1 MNPDARI
8 RILIADDHVL
18 VREGIRNFLATEPDL
33 QIVGEAGDADG
44 AVALARAQAPDV
56 AVLDLRMPG
65 GGVAATRRIREV
77 STATQVVI
85 LTSFEDDEGVRG
97 AIEAGAISYV
107 LKDVDADARAE
118 TVRRAARGE
127 ATLHPRVA
135 ARLLHGMRAGS
146 GNAVSAAL
154 SPREREVL
162 LLIGEGLDNREI
174 AERLAI
180 GKKTVKTHVS
190 NLLAKLGVSD
200 RTRAAVWAWREGMV
214 RRP

>member
-33 QIVGEAGDADG
+33 EIVGEAGDADG

-56 AVLDLRMPG
+56 AVLDLLMPG

-77 STATQVVI
+77 SAATQVVI

-107 LKDVDADARAE
+107 LKDVDAEALAE
-118 TVRRAARGE
+118 TVRRAARG
-127 ATLHPRVA
+127 ASGRWPA
-135 ARLLHGMRAGS
+135 AA
-146 GNAVSAAL
+146 N
-154 SPREREVL
+154 
-162 LLIGEGLDNREI
+162 
-174 AERLAI
+174 
-180 GKKTVKTHVS
+180 
-190 NLLAKLGVSD
+190 
-200 RTRAAVWAWREGMV
+200 
-214 RRP
+214 

>member
-1 MNPDARI
+1 MSKPRL

-18 VREGIRNFLATEPDL
+18 VREGIRNFLDTEPDL
-33 QIVGEAGDADG
+33 EIVGEAGDAEG
-44 AVALARAQAPDV
+44 AIALARTQAPDV
-56 AVLDLRMPG
+56 ALLDLRMPG
-65 GGVAATRRIREV
+65 GGVEATRRIREV
-77 STATQVVI
+77 APAAQVVI
-85 LTSFEDDEGVRG
+85 LSSFEDDEGVRG

-107 LKDVDADARAE
+107 LKDVGAEALAE
-118 TVRRAARGE
+118 TIRRAARGE

-135 ARLLHGMRAGS
+135 ARLLHGMRPGGS
-146 GNAVSAAL
+146 NAVATAL

-180 GKKTVKTHVS
+180 GEKTVKTHVS
-190 NLLAKLGVSD
+190 NLLGKLGVSD

-214 RRP
+214 RRH

>member
-1 MNPDARI
+1 MSKPRL

-18 VREGIRNFLATEPDL
+18 VREGIRNFLDTEPDL
-33 QIVGEAGDADG
+33 EIVGEAGDADG
-44 AVALARAQAPDV
+44 AIALARTQAPDV
-56 AVLDLRMPG
+56 ALLDLRMPG
-65 GGVAATRRIREV
+65 GGVEATRRIREV
-77 STATQVVI
+77 APAAQVVI
-85 LTSFEDDEGVRG
+85 LSSFEDDEGVRG

-107 LKDVDADARAE
+107 LKDVGAEALAE
-118 TVRRAARGE
+118 TIRRAARGE

-135 ARLLHGMRAGS
+135 ARLLHGMRPGGS
-146 GNAVSAAL
+146 NAVATAL

-180 GKKTVKTHVS
+180 GEKTVKTHVS
-190 NLLAKLGVSD
+190 NLLGKLGVSD

-214 RRP
+214 RRH

>member
-1 MNPDARI
+1 MTKPRL

-18 VREGIRNFLATEPDL
+18 VREGIRNFLDTEPDL
-33 QIVGEAGDADG
+33 EIVGEAGDAEG
-44 AVALARAQAPDV
+44 AIALARTQAPDV
-56 AVLDLRMPG
+56 ALLDLRMPG
-65 GGVAATRRIREV
+65 GGVEATRRIREV
-77 STATQVVI
+77 APAAQVVI
-85 LTSFEDDEGVRG
+85 LSSFEDDEGVRG

-107 LKDVDADARAE
+107 LKDVGAEALAE
-118 TVRRAARGE
+118 TIRRAARGE

-135 ARLLHGMRAGS
+135 ARLLHGMRPGGS
-146 GNAVSAAL
+146 NAVATAL

-180 GKKTVKTHVS
+180 GEKTVKTHVS
-190 NLLAKLGVSD
+190 NLLGKLGVSD

-214 RRP
+214 RRH

>member
-1 MNPDARI
+1 MSKPRL

-18 VREGIRNFLATEPDL
+18 VREGIRNFLDTEPDL
-33 QIVGEAGDADG
+33 EIVGEAGDAEG
-44 AVALARAQAPDV
+44 AIALARTRAPNV
-56 AVLDLRMPG
+56 ALLDLRMPG
-65 GGVAATRRIREV
+65 GGVEATRRIREV
-77 STATQVVI
+77 APGAQVVI
-85 LTSFEDDEGVRG
+85 LSSFEDDEGVRG

-107 LKDVDADARAE
+107 LKDIGAEALAE
-118 TVRRAARGE
+118 TIRRAARGE

-135 ARLLHGMRAGS
+135 ARLLHGMRPGGS
-146 GNAVSAAL
+146 NAVAPAL

-180 GKKTVKTHVS
+180 GEKTVKTHVS
-190 NLLAKLGVSD
+190 NLLGKLGVSD

-214 RRP
+214 RRH

>member
-1 MNPDARI
+1 MSKPRL

-18 VREGIRNFLATEPDL
+18 VREGIRNFLDTEPDL
-33 QIVGEAGDADG
+33 EIVGEAGDAEG
-44 AVALARAQAPDV
+44 AIALARTQAPDV
-56 AVLDLRMPG
+56 ALLDLRMPG
-65 GGVAATRRIREV
+65 GGVEAPRRIREV
-77 STATQVVI
+77 APGAQVVI
-85 LTSFEDDEGVRG
+85 LSSFEDDEGVRG

-107 LKDVDADARAE
+107 LKDVGAEALAE
-118 TVRRAARGE
+118 TIRRAARGE

-135 ARLLHGMRAGS
+135 ARLLHGMRPGGS
-146 GNAVSAAL
+146 NAVATAL

-180 GKKTVKTHVS
+180 GEKTVKTHVS
-190 NLLAKLGVSD
+190 NLLGKLGVSD

-214 RRP
+214 RRH

>member
-1 MNPDARI
+1 MTKPRL

-18 VREGIRNFLATEPDL
+18 VREGIRNFLDTEPDIE
-33 QIVGEAGDADG
+33 IVGEAGDAEG
-44 AVALARAQAPDV
+44 AIALARTQAPDV
-56 AVLDLRMPG
+56 ALLDLRMPG
-65 GGVAATRRIREV
+65 GGVEATRRIREV
-77 STATQVVI
+77 APGAQVVI
-85 LTSFEDDEGVRG
+85 LSSFEDDEGVRG

-107 LKDVDADARAE
+107 LKDVDAEALAE
-118 TVRRAARGE
+118 TIRRAARGE

-135 ARLLHGMRAGS
+135 ARLLHGMRPGGS
-146 GNAVSAAL
+146 NAVATAL

-180 GKKTVKTHVS
+180 GEKTVKTHVS
-190 NLLAKLGVSD
+190 NLLGKLGVSD

-214 RRP
+214 RRH

>member
-1 MNPDARI
+1 MSKPRL

-18 VREGIRNFLATEPDL
+18 VREGIRNFLDTEPDL
-33 QIVGEAGDADG
+33 EIVGEAGDAEG
-44 AVALARAQAPDV
+44 AIALARTRAPNV
-56 AVLDLRMPG
+56 ALLDLRMPG
-65 GGVAATRRIREV
+65 GGVEATRRIREV
-77 STATQVVI
+77 APGAQVVI
-85 LTSFEDDEGVRG
+85 LSSFEDDEGVRG

-107 LKDVDADARAE
+107 LKDSGAEALAE
-118 TVRRAARGE
+118 TIRRAARGE

-135 ARLLHGMRAGS
+135 ARLLHGMRPGGS
-146 GNAVSAAL
+146 NAVATAL

-180 GKKTVKTHVS
+180 GEKTVKTHVS
-190 NLLAKLGVSD
+190 NLLGKLGVSD

-214 RRP
+214 RRH

>member
-1 MNPDARI
+1 MSKPRL

-18 VREGIRNFLATEPDL
+18 VREGIRNFLDTEPDL
-33 QIVGEAGDADG
+33 EIVGEAGDAEG
-44 AVALARAQAPDV
+44 AIALARTQAPDV
-56 AVLDLRMPG
+56 ALLDLRMPG
-65 GGVAATRRIREV
+65 GGVEATRRIREV
-77 STATQVVI
+77 APGAQVVI
-85 LTSFEDDEGVRG
+85 LSSFEDDEGVRG

-107 LKDVDADARAE
+107 LKDIGAEALAE
-118 TVRRAARGE
+118 TIRRAARGE

-135 ARLLHGMRAGS
+135 ARLLHGMRPGGS
-146 GNAVSAAL
+146 NAVATAL

-180 GKKTVKTHVS
+180 GEKTVKTHVS
-190 NLLAKLGVSD
+190 NLLGKLGVSD

-214 RRP
+214 RRH

>member
-1 MNPDARI
+1 MTKPRL

-18 VREGIRNFLATEPDL
+18 VREGIRNFLDTEPDIE
-33 QIVGEAGDADG
+33 IVGEAGDAEG
-44 AVALARAQAPDV
+44 AIALARTQAPDV
-56 AVLDLRMPG
+56 ALLDLRMPG
-65 GGVAATRRIREV
+65 GGVEATRRIREV
-77 STATQVVI
+77 APGAQVVI
-85 LTSFEDDEGVRG
+85 LSSFEDDEGVRG

-107 LKDVDADARAE
+107 LKDVGAEALAE
-118 TVRRAARGE
+118 TIRRAARGE

-135 ARLLHGMRAGS
+135 ARLLHGMRPGGS
-146 GNAVSAAL
+146 NAVATAL

-180 GKKTVKTHVS
+180 GEKTVKTHVS
-190 NLLAKLGVSD
+190 NLLGKLGVSD

-214 RRP
+214 RRH

>member
-1 MNPDARI
+1 MSKPRL

-18 VREGIRNFLATEPDL
+18 VREGIRNFLDTEPDL
-33 QIVGEAGDADG
+33 EIVGEAGDAEG
-44 AVALARAQAPDV
+44 AIALARTQAPDV
-56 AVLDLRMPG
+56 ALLDLRMPG
-65 GGVAATRRIREV
+65 GGVEATRRIREV
-77 STATQVVI
+77 APGAQVVI
-85 LTSFEDDEGVRG
+85 LSSFEDDEGVRG

-107 LKDVDADARAE
+107 LKDVGAEALAE
-118 TVRRAARGE
+118 TIRRAARGE

-135 ARLLHGMRAGS
+135 ARLLHGMRPGGS
-146 GNAVSAAL
+146 NAVATAL

-180 GKKTVKTHVS
+180 GEKTVKTHVS
-190 NLLAKLGVSD
+190 NLLGKLGVSD

-214 RRP
+214 RRH

>member
-1 MNPDARI
+1 MSKPRL

-18 VREGIRNFLATEPDL
+18 VREGIRNFLDTEPDL
-33 QIVGEAGDADG
+33 EIVGEAGDAEG
-44 AVALARAQAPDV
+44 AIALARTRAPNV
-56 AVLDLRMPG
+56 ALLDLRMPG
-65 GGVAATRRIREV
+65 GGVEATRRIREV
-77 STATQVVI
+77 APGAQVVI
-85 LTSFEDDEGVRG
+85 LSSFEDDEGVRG

-107 LKDVDADARAE
+107 LKDIGAEALAE
-118 TVRRAARGE
+118 TIRRAARGE

-135 ARLLHGMRAGS
+135 ARLLHGMRPGGS
-146 GNAVSAAL
+146 NAVATAL

-180 GKKTVKTHVS
+180 GEKTVKTHVS
-190 NLLAKLGVSD
+190 NLLGKLGVSD

-214 RRP
+214 RRH

>member
-1 MNPDARI
+1 MTKPRL

-18 VREGIRNFLATEPDL
+18 VREGIRNFLDTEPDL
-33 QIVGEAGDADG
+33 EIVGEAGDAEG
-44 AVALARAQAPDV
+44 AIALARTQAPDV
-56 AVLDLRMPG
+56 ALLDLRMPG
-65 GGVAATRRIREV
+65 GGVEATRRIREV
-77 STATQVVI
+77 APGAQVVI
-85 LTSFEDDEGVRG
+85 LSSFEDDEGVRG

-107 LKDVDADARAE
+107 LKDVGAEALAE
-118 TVRRAARGE
+118 TIRRAARGE

-135 ARLLHGMRAGS
+135 ARLLHGMRPGGS
-146 GNAVSAAL
+146 NAVATAL

-180 GKKTVKTHVS
+180 GEKTVKTHVS
-190 NLLAKLGVSD
+190 NLLGKLGVSD

-214 RRP
+214 RRH

>member
-1 MNPDARI
+1 MSKPRL

-18 VREGIRNFLATEPDL
+18 VREGIRNFLDTEPDL
-33 QIVGEAGDADG
+33 EIVGEAGDAEG
-44 AVALARAQAPDV
+44 AIALARTQAPDV
-56 AVLDLRMPG
+56 ALLDLRMPG
-65 GGVAATRRIREV
+65 GGVEATRRIREV
-77 STATQVVI
+77 APAALVVI
-85 LTSFEDDEGVRG
+85 LSSFEDDEGVRG

-107 LKDVDADARAE
+107 LKDVGAEALAE
-118 TVRRAARGE
+118 TIRRAARGE

-135 ARLLHGMRAGS
+135 ARLLLGMRPGGS
-146 GNAVSAAL
+146 NAVATAL

-180 GKKTVKTHVS
+180 GEKTVKTHVS
-190 NLLAKLGVSD
+190 NLLGKLGVSD

-214 RRP
+214 RRH

>member
-1 MNPDARI
+1 MSKPRL

-18 VREGIRNFLATEPDL
+18 VREGIRNFLDTEPDL
-33 QIVGEAGDADG
+33 EIVGEAGDADG
-44 AVALARAQAPDV
+44 AIALARTQAPDV
-56 AVLDLRMPG
+56 ALLDLRMPG
-65 GGVAATRRIREV
+65 GGVEATRRIREV
-77 STATQVVI
+77 APGAQVVI
-85 LTSFEDDEGVRG
+85 LSSFEDDEGVRG

-107 LKDVDADARAE
+107 LKDVGAEALAE
-118 TVRRAARGE
+118 TIRRAARGE

-135 ARLLHGMRAGS
+135 ARLLHGMRPGGS
-146 GNAVSAAL
+146 NAVATAL

-180 GKKTVKTHVS
+180 GEKTVKTHVS
-190 NLLAKLGVSD
+190 NLLGKLGVSD

-214 RRP
+214 RRH